1 MSSSARWVV
10 AERLASDPMGTRVWQ
25 LGSAATSRQ
34 PALVIYGVAMVN
46 VVGNAVHGANS
57 SSDIGLS
64 YASPHAGTELKIVS
78 E

>member
-1 MSSSARWVV
+1 MVSFCPGNDAVIVR
-10 AERLASDPMGTRVWQ
+10 
-25 LGSAATSRQ
+25 SRFVHVGIS
-34 PALVIYGVAMVN
+34 LVNYGVGMIN